1 LFGLSY
7 FKKWLS
13 TTKQLG
19 TTSLYFESCQNRSII
34 FSPNQSDSKNLRM
47 RSEITISGINHVT
60 LAVRNLEESFQFYRE
75 VLGFKPLAKWT
86 KGAYFLVGDLW
97 FCAIEDDRINESFFN
112 DYTHIAFTV
121 SQEDFE
127 SICDRIKNSGAKI
140 WQENTNEGASL
151 YFTDPNNHKLEIH
164 VSDLETRLKTIKE
177 KPWDGLEVYV

>member
-1 LFGLSY
+1 MSFKSCPIRSAIFPLS
-7 FKKWLS
+7 
-13 TTKQLG
+13 
-19 TTSLYFESCQNRSII
+19 
-34 FSPNQSDSKNLRM
+34 QSFANNLKM
-47 RSEITISGINHVT
+47 RSEISISGINHVT
-60 LAVRNLEESFQFYRE
+60 LAVRNLEESFQFYQK

-97 FCAIEDDRINESFFN
+97 FCAIEDDRIDESFFN

-127 SICDRIKNSGAKI
+127 LICDRIENSGAQI
-140 WQENTNEGASL
+140 WQENTGEGASL